1 MKWFKI
7 GLLAGLI
14 IATAVGFTF
23 MRSPDKGYKFYYYPQ
38 LNAYYDVQN
47 ETYFYSIDGAKTWD
61 TITRQS
67 DALPNNLGKK
77 IIIYS
82 DVPQAWLQNQQHRE
96 KYGGML
102 NDLIGNSV
110 IESKKNKVAKRKRDD
125 TTSKAVEGYMTKED
139 SMEVESDYLSSQI
152 RNDEHAAQA
161 DEEDSKENKQA
172 KEPSDEEKVV
182 EEEPHVKIEVDSTD
196 LLKSF
201 Q

>member
-23 MRSPDKGYKFYYYPQ
+23 MRSSNKGYKFYYYPQ
-38 LNAYYDVQN
+38 LNAYYDTQN
-47 ETYFYSIDGAKTWD
+47 ELYIYSIDGAKTWD
-61 TITRQS
+61 TITKQS

-77 IIIYS
+77 VIIYS
-82 DVPQAWLQNQQHRE
+82 DVPQAWLQNEQHRM

-110 IESKKNKVAKRKRDD
+110 IEEKKKVAKRKR
-125 TTSKAVEGYMTKED
+125 ED
-139 SMEVESDYLSSQI
+139 SVSKTENTLAKQDSIEIEGEHLSSQI

-161 DEEDSKENKQA
+161 DEEDNK
-172 KEPSDEEKVV
+172 KEEK
-182 EEEPHVKIEVDSTD
+182 ETTGNEQETSEKDKPDTKTESDSTD
-196 LLKSF
+196 LQRSF
-201 Q
+201 R